1 MTVKRIKTPLLLQ
14 LEITECGAASLG
26 IMLEHFGRVVP
37 LTELRTACGVS
48 RDGVKASNIVKA
60 ARGYGLTAKGLKV
73 DLDDIA
79 DLKFPF
85 VVFWDFNHF
94 LVVEGMDHRKDIL
107 TLTQKLKKLLP
118 LKMLTLV
125 LSPTHALSSL

>member
-1 MTVKRIKTPLLLQ
+1 MKRIKTPLLLQ

-26 IMLEHFGRVVP
+26 IMLEHFGKVVP

-73 DLDDIA
+73 GLDDVA

-94 LVVEGMDHRKDIL
+94 LGAYRKF
-107 TLTQKLKKLLP
+107 LLE
-118 LKMLTLV
+118 TG
-125 LSPTHALSSL
+125 A

>member
-1 MTVKRIKTPLLLQ
+1 MKRIKTPLLLQ

-26 IMLEHFGRVVP
+26 IMLEYFGKVVP

-94 LVVEGMDHRKDIL
+94 LVVEGVDQDGFFLDRDKPPVFQSMFHGRVFMGGDLD
-107 TLTQKLKKLLP
+107 
-118 LKMLTLV
+118 
-125 LSPTHALSSL
+125 SLY